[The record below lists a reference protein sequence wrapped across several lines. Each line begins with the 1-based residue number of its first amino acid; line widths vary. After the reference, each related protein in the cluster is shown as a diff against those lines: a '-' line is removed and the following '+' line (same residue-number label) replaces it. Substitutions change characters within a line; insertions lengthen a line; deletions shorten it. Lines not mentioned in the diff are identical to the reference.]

1 MPSNTRIRVLSVDDH
16 PVFSAGLRA
25 ILSTEDDMHLVA
37 QASCAVEAID
47 AFRRYQPD
55 ITLMDLFLPGASG
68 TDALITIRGEFPRA
82 RVIMLTTFD
91 KEAEIQR
98 ALRAGASGYVLKSL
112 DRDGLLSVI
121 RSVHAGQR
129 HVQPEVASRLAEHIG
144 NEELTARELGV
155 LRFVRD
161 GYRNKQIADRLAISE
176 NTVNFHVKNLMMKL
190 GANDR
195 THAVTIAQRR
205 GLLSI

>member
-1 MPSNTRIRVLSVDDH
+1 MD
-16 PVFSAGLRA
+16 
-25 ILSTEDDMHLVA
+25 LVA
-37 QASCAVEAID
+37 QASSAAEAVD
-47 AFRRYQPD
+47 AFRRYRPD

-68 TDALITIRGEFPRA
+68 TDALITIREEFPQA
-82 RVIMLTTFD
+82 RIIMLTTFD

-112 DRDGLLSVI
+112 HRDGLLNVI

-129 HVQPEVASRLAEHIG
+129 HVQPEVAARLAENIG
-144 NEELTARELGV
+144 NEELTSRELEV

-176 NTVNFHVKNLMMKL
+176 NTVNFHLKNLMMKL

-195 THAVTIAQRR
+195 THAVTLAQRR
-205 GLLSI
+205 GLLSL